1 MSYALFKKSWK
12 DIIFDSR
19 NKAYGAYELREEYD
33 NYIVKAMIIAVLL
46 AAFSIGGP
54 MIYKL
59 LKPEEKVPIEEMI
72 EVDLAKLPPPPE
84 NPNEPPPPPP
94 PQIEMPKVETI
105 KFLPPEVK
113 KDELVNDPP
122 PTITEVKE
130 AVIANKDQEGV
141 KGDETAVVVEEAAPV
156 AIEEPKE
163 EEVFTVVEQQP
174 QFPGGIAEMM
184 TFIKK
189 NISYPREAAN
199 MGIEGKV
206 IVGFEVGKDGKLDR
220 IQVLKG
226 IGNGCDEEAIRVIKM
241 MPNWDP
247 GKMNGRSVKVK
258 MTVPIKFQL
267 SK

>member
-12 DIIFDSR
+12 DIVFERR
-19 NKAYGAYELREEYD
+19 NKAYGAFELREEYD
-33 NYIVKAMIIAVLL
+33 NYIVRALIIAVLF
-46 AAFSIGGP
+46 AALSIGGP

-59 LKPEEKVPIEEMI
+59 LKPEPKVEVEEMI

-94 PQIEMPKVETI
+94 PKIEMPKVETI

-113 KDELVNDPP
+113 KDEEVNDPP
-122 PTITEVKE
+122 PTIEEVKE
-130 AVIANKDQEGV
+130 AVIANKTEEGV
-141 KGDETAVVVEEAAPV
+141 KGDESATVQEEAAPV
-156 AIEEPKE
+156 AIEMPKE

-189 NISYPREAAN
+189 NINYPREAAN
-199 MGIEGKV
+199 MGVEGKV
-206 IVGFEVGKDGKLDR
+206 IVAFEVGKDGRLDK

-226 IGNGCDEEAIRVIKM
+226 VGNGCDEEAIRVIKM
-241 MPNWDP
+241 MPNWEP